1 MGVVYPFL
9 ETDEVTYMKR
19 AAEKLKSSRG
29 ASLMMALLLFLT
41 CAVVGSAVLTA
52 GTAASGRMAKIA
64 ESDQRYYSVNSAAN
78 LLIDLLNDQTAVIVK
93 TETKTGSGST
103 TDTMLKDSAGSEY
116 SLTATSYPSLALEMA
131 SQIAAGNMSPT
142 VSLSSDQADLSS
154 FAKVKET
161 ISPDGKLVFEISSPG
176 STDIYTLVVTFAA
189 DKRETKNVEL
199 KDNKTITT
207 TETSYTWKLSDVK

>member
-1 MGVVYPFL
+1 
-9 ETDEVTYMKR
+9 MKR

-52 GTAASGRMAKIA
+52 GTAASGRMSKIA

-78 LLIDLLNDQTAVIVK
+78 LLIDLFKDETVTIRKVVDSTSSTPEVYVK
-93 TETKTGSGST
+93 SKNYPTFTP
-103 TDTMLKDSAGSEY
+103 Y
-116 SLTATSYPSLALEMA
+116 SYDESKNTLPLEMA
-131 SQIAAGNMSPT
+131 YLHSAADGSFPVP
-142 VSLSSDQADLSS
+142 VSLTLSSDKISS
-154 FAKVKET
+154 FPDVSGK
-161 ISPDGKLVFEISSPG
+161 IFSDGKLEFAIVSKGTEK
-176 STDIYTLVVTFAA
+176 YTLTVTFAA

-199 KDNKTITT
+199 KDEKTITT